1 MEIIWTPQAEKD
13 LEGNIDYLLQAWS
26 EKVAQNFVQNVTQT
40 IKQVSKNPTTFPRYE
55 SSKIRFVLLI
65 PQITLFY
72 EVDDNKII
80 LLRLW
85 NNKQDPLRRKL

>member
-13 LEGNIDYLLQAWS
+13 LERNIDYLLQDWS
-26 EKVAQNFVQNVTQT
+26 EKVAQSFVQSVTQT
-40 IKQVSKNPTTFPRYE
+40 IKQISKNPNTFQRYE
-55 SSKIRFVLLI
+55 SSKIRFVLI
-65 PQITLFY
+65 VPQITLFY
-72 EVDDNKII
+72 EVDENKVV